1 MTRPGKSRGRS
12 NSRRSR
18 RACSSSNLFTT
29 FAANLGEGSVLTWG
43 FQNMAVTAALRRGS
57 GATCSRSCP
66 RVLFLLPFADN
77 SPVLTWR
84 FPEYGGDGSA
94 AQGRQSNVHN
104 IHSSRAAFAAVADE
118 GSVVAA
124 HPSVR
129 VCMCYFA
136 WRWICCDLE
145 RSTPLQRRQKF
156 LRTSWNACHLK
167 CPWLQRGVVPQRSH
181 RGACSPDLGPWLRQI
196 LQRVTRGNKTH

>member
-1 MTRPGKSRGRS
+1 MTRPGKSRGSS

-43 FQNMAVTAALRRGS
+43 FQNMAVKAALRRGS

-66 RVLFLLPFADN
+66 RVLFLLPFADD

-84 FPEYGGDGSA
+84 FPEYGGDSSA
-94 AQGRQSNVHN
+94 AQGRQSNMQN
-104 IHSSRAAFAAVADE
+104 IQSSGTAFAAVADE
-118 GSVVAA
+118 GSVASA

-129 VCMCYFA
+129 VCVCYFA
-136 WRWICCDLE
+136 CRWICCDLE
-145 RSTPLQRRQKF
+145 QSTPLHRQQKF
-156 LRTSWNACHLK
+156 LCASWNACHLK
-167 CPWLQRGVVPQRSH
+167 WPWLQRGAEPSR
-181 RGACSPDLGPWLRQI
+181 ACSPDLGPWLRQI
-196 LQRVTRGNKTH
+196 LQRVTHGNKTH